1 MTRLIPLSR
10 PGFRSALRAALGGLA
25 LLQPLLLTG
34 QAPPVRLITQGV
46 YSAGQAARGQQLY
59 KAQCAACH
67 GNALEGTVGAPLA
80 GNSFLSDWSARSLA
94 NLVDKIQKTMPF
106 EQPGT
111 LTRPQAIDLAAYIL
125 EAGKFPAGPAELSEA
140 MLTQIVFPATRSS
153 AAPAGASRAST
164 SLPPPEG
171 NLAEL
176 MRAIAFPNSNILF
189 NVQIKDPGTQS
200 TKQTVAP
207 QFDYAQWGSGVY
219 TGWLAVDQAAVAIA
233 ETASLLLTPGR
244 RCQNG
249 KPVPVDAA
257 DWKQYVA
264 AMADVGRL
272 AHQAS
277 KARNYEA
284 FTDITE
290 KLNDACANCHKVY
303 RDKGGTEGSGGTRCQ
318 PSPQAEAK

>member
-140 MLTQIVFPATRSS
+140 MLTQIVFPATRGS

-318 PSPQAEAK
+318 PSPQSEAK

>member
-1 MTRLIPLSR
+1 MTRLIAFSR
-10 PGFRSALRAALGGLA
+10 PGFRYVLYAALCGYA
-25 LLQPLLLTG
+25 LLQPLLLRG
-34 QAPPVRLITQGV
+34 QTLQVRSVTQGV

-80 GNSFLSDWSARSLA
+80 GDSFLSNWSARSLA

-111 LTRPQAIDLAAYIL
+111 LTRPQATDLTAYIL
-125 EAGKFPAGPAELSEA
+125 EAGKFPAGAAELSDA
-140 MLTQIVFPATRSS
+140 ALAQTVFPAARTSV
-153 AAPAGASRAST
+153 AAGASRAGT

-189 NVQIKDPGTQS
+189 NVQIKDPGVQPK
-200 TKQTVAP
+200 KQAITS
-207 QFDYAQWGSGVY
+207 QFDYSEWGSGVY
-219 TGWLAVDQAAVAIA
+219 GGWLAVDQAAVAIA
-233 ETASLLLTPGR
+233 ETAPLLLTPGR

-264 AMADVGRL
+264 ALADVGKL
-272 AHQAS
+272 AYQAS
-277 KARNYEA
+277 KARNFEA

-318 PSPQAEAK
+318 PSPQTEAK

>member
-1 MTRLIPLSR
+1 MARLIASSR
-10 PGFRSALRAALGGLA
+10 LGFRWELRAAVCGFA
-25 LLQPLLLTG
+25 LLQPLLLRG
-34 QAPPVRLITQGV
+34 QTPQVRSIAQGV
-46 YSAGQAARGQQLY
+46 YTAGQAARGQQLY

-67 GNALEGTVGAPLA
+67 GNALEGTVGAPLE
-80 GNSFLSDWSARSLA
+80 GDSFLSNWSARSLA

-111 LTRPQAIDLAAYIL
+111 LTRPQAIDLTAYIL
-125 EAGKFPAGPAELSEA
+125 ATGKFPAGTGELSEA
-140 MLTQIVFPATRSS
+140 ALAQTVFPTVRSS
-153 AAPAGASRAST
+153 AASAGASRSGT

-189 NVQIKDPGTQS
+189 NVQIKDPGAQAK
-200 TKQTVAP
+200 KQTVAP
-207 QFDYAQWGSGVY
+207 QFDYAEWGSGVY
-219 TGWLAVDQAAVAIA
+219 SGWLAVDQAAVAIT
-233 ETASLLLTPGR
+233 ETAPLLLTPGR

-264 AMADVGRL
+264 ALSDVGKL
-272 AHQAS
+272 AYQAS
-277 KARNYEA
+277 KARNFEA

-318 PSPQAEAK
+318 PSPQSEAK